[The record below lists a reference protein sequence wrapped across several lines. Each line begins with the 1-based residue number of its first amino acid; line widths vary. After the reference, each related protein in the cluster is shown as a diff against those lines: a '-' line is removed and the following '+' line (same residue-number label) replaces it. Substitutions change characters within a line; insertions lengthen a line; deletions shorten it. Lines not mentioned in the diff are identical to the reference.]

1 MIRHKTDGWAA
12 KNIIGNKSQL
22 KFFAFSAHQRFLS
35 QRFLKCKNANSTSNP
50 AIIIL
55 ATMAVLDEDASGCLA
70 IDVEAGSW
78 LVVGCVG
85 EGDEATLGA
94 GVAPGSRLKVSVV
107 TESGGT

>member
-1 MIRHKTDGWAA
+1 
-12 KNIIGNKSQL
+12 
-22 KFFAFSAHQRFLS
+22 
-35 QRFLKCKNANSTSNP
+35 
-50 AIIIL
+50 
-55 ATMAVLDEDASGCLA
+55 MAVLDEDASGCLA